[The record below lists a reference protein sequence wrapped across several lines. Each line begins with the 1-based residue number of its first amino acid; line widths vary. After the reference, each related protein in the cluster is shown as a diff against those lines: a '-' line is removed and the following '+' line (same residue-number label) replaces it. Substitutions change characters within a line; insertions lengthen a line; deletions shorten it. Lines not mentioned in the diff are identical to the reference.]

1 MADTYTAEP
10 FIMICSVEQCPGRYE
25 HRTIVHTV
33 RHEGELL
40 IIDGVP
46 ADVCDTCG
54 DVLFDPGTLRRIEVI
69 LQQLGRPSRTVPLY
83 EFA

>member
-1 MADTYTAEP
+1 MANSHSAKA
-10 FIMICSVEQCPGRYE
+10 FIMTCSVEQCPGRYE
-25 HRTIVHTV
+25 QRTIVHTV

-46 ADVCDTCG
+46 ADVCDTRG